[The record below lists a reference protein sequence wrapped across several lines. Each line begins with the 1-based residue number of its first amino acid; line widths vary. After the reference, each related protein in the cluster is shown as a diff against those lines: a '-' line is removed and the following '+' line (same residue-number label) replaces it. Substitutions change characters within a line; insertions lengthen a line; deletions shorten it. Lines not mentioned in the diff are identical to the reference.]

1 MKKKLLH
8 LQLLPILSGVQRFS
22 LQLLDGLPD
31 DEYEIYV
38 ASKPGGEL
46 VSEIHKRG
54 WHYIALPTFRR
65 SLSWLDFFTLIHLI
79 WILGRYRF
87 DIVHANSSKPGFL
100 GRLAARICRVPCI
113 IFTAH
118 GTSYQPHQPL
128 LVYRFYQTLE
138 RFANHFCDYVVF
150 VNNCDRIA
158 AIQMG
163 LVAEHKAVTI
173 YNAMRD
179 MAELNI
185 DHLAAQDDIT
195 IGSTLRFSEQK
206 NVIKLTTAL
215 CKSCLSIQ
223 NLRFILLG
231 DGEHLDLCKSIIAS
245 YRLSD
250 RILLPGW
257 DSDVLPWLKLFDAFI
272 LYSRWEAM
280 PYSIIEAMHAGLPV
294 IGSDIPSIAEFVTDE
309 VGWLVALDA
318 EAELIQTLK
327 MIAADPQKIL
337 DKGKAA
343 QNWIKQISDYP
354 TMIASYHDL
363 YQGRK
368 ACTG

>member
-1 MKKKLLH
+1 M
-8 LQLLPILSGVQRFS
+8 R
-22 LQLLDGLPD
+22 
-31 DEYEIYV
+31 
-38 ASKPGGEL
+38 
-46 VSEIHKRG
+46 
-54 WHYIALPTFRR
+54 
-65 SLSWLDFFTLIHLI
+65 
-79 WILGRYRF
+79 
-87 DIVHANSSKPGFL
+87 
-100 GRLAARICRVPCI
+100 
-113 IFTAH
+113 
-118 GTSYQPHQPL
+118 
-128 LVYRFYQTLE
+128 
-138 RFANHFCDYVVF
+138 
-150 VNNCDRIA
+150 
-158 AIQMG
+158 

-179 MAELNI
+179 MTELNI
-185 DHLAAQDDIT
+185 DRPSAHQDIT

-257 DSDVLPWLKLFDAFI
+257 DSDVLPWLTLFDAFI

-280 PYSIIEAMHAGLPV
+280 PYSIIEAMHVSLPV

-309 VGWLVALDA
+309 VGWLVPLDD

-327 MIAADPQKIL
+327 VIAADPQTIL
-337 DKGKAA
+337 EKGKAA

-354 TMIASYHDL
+354 NMITSYHDL